1 MAIDHGILPPRDLSV
16 AIYQLRK
23 LDRHQFSLLV
33 KAGLV
38 ARLLGIFDQHQY
50 GQSTRHPPELIKGG
64 PQLNVI
70 LPQKVAIDRPDPL
83 LEILPHA
90 DEVMQVIGPGFFRD
104 SPLRVDL

>member
-1 MAIDHGILPPRDLSV
+1 LAIDHGFLPPRDLSV

-23 LDRHQFSLLV
+23 LDRHQCSLLV

-38 ARLLGIFDQHQY
+38 ASWHLRSAPAWSKH
-50 GQSTRHPPELIKGG
+50 RHPPELIKGG

-90 DEVMQVIGPGFFRD
+90 GEVMQVIGPGFF
-104 SPLRVDL
+104 